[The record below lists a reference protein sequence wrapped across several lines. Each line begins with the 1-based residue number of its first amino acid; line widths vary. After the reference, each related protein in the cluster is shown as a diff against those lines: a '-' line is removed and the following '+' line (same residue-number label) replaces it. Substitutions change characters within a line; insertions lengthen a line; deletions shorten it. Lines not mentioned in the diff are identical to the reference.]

1 MHPIWDAFSCPACS
15 PPPLAQPLLQ
25 SRNTSHMGCVFV
37 FGLFWPN
44 PFLQTHHQPSHLG
57 RLVVFGGSPPQP
69 SNQTRKCVLCGTCF
83 HVWLI
88 LSTTDLPILACW
100 WCSAV
105 LHPSPPT
112 RHENASHML
121 AHSFPPEHHQ
131 CAHLGMLVVLLV
143 LLHPNPFP
151 PEYHNPS
158 RHENVSHMEHVFV
171 SRYIHTRTP
180 PMCPKWARWWCSAG
194 SPPLPFLQADTK
206 MCPTWGTFSC
216 LLPTF
221 PPHLSPFPL
230 NTKKCPLR

>member
-1 MHPIWDAFSCPACS
+1 MAIGKRLNSFVQFLFP
-15 PPPLAQPLLQ
+15 Q
-25 SRNTSHMGCVFV
+25 NTLTPTDQVFE
-37 FGLFWPN
+37 N
-44 PFLQTHHQPSHLG
+44 T
-57 RLVVFGGSPPQP
+57 
-69 SNQTRKCVLCGTCF
+69 
-83 HVWLI
+83 LI
-88 LSTTDLPILACW
+88 K
-100 WCSAV
+100 
-105 LHPSPPT
+105 
-112 RHENASHML
+112 
-121 AHSFPPEHHQ
+121 
-131 CAHLGMLVVLLV
+131 